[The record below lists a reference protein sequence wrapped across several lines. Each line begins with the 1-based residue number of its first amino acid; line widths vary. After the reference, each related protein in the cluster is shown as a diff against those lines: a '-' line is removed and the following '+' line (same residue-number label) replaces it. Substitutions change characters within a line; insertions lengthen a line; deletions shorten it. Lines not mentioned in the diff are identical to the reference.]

1 MAAKSI
7 KEILDGF
14 VALSKDALVKKGWW
28 PNKIYYK
35 GKEALIVVTKSPN
48 GDDFAIN
55 KKSLYDHSAAI
66 DSSALEGGSV
76 LLVVGTPWDGDIVCE
91 RAINDV
97 AKSLNGRQPLRGQH
111 GDYFWL
117 KMS

>member
-66 DSSALEGGSV
+66 AHWKVGACSS
-76 LLVVGTPWDGDIVCE
+76 LLARLGTGTSFASA
-91 RAINDV
+91 R
-97 AKSLNGRQPLRGQH
+97 
-111 GDYFWL
+111 
-117 KMS
+117 